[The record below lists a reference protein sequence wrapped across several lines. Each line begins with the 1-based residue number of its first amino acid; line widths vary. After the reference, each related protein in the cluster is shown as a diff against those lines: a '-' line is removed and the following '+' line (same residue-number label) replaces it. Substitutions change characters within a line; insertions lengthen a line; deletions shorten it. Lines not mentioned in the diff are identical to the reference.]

1 MEYIFCQLFSECP
14 ASFPNVYYHGNFCCK
29 SKKEKVY
36 TPQGTKCD
44 GSLIQRDSL
53 CCEGDQFT
61 PCPSGHCEMSYQGR
75 KLGECLRFG

>member
-1 MEYIFCQLFSECP
+1 MTNVNEYGINFCQLFSECP

-53 CCEGDQFT
+53 CCEGDQW
-61 PCPSGHCEMSYQGR
+61 YQKR
-75 KLGECLRFG
+75 PVVSKSR